1 MGQQTFQKQV
11 LSRLDRVEKTM
22 NYLLERME
30 DTKLSDE
37 EKQLLQE
44 SYVHEKEGRLIS
56 SKELK
61 KKLGI

>member
-11 LSRLDRVEKTM
+11 LSRLDKVEKTM
-22 NYLLERME
+22 NYLLERMD
-30 DTKLSDE
+30 DTTLSGE

-44 SYVHEKEGRLIS
+44 SYVREKEGRLIS
-56 SKELK
+56 GKELK